1 MSVKR
6 DPINEDYVFG
16 VRTTANPLQVTRWT
30 GNRVGVTTGAAAQL
44 IPLPA
49 GTELVEITATENAYI
64 AFGDGTVVATATI
77 DATSRLF
84 LAGVQIVPVPIN
96 IANNLPYTHMS
107 VIEAASAGV
116 FQVEQVD

>member
-1 MSVKR
+1 MSLR
-6 DPINEDYVFG
+6 RETPSGDYVYG
-16 VRTTANPLQVTRWT
+16 VKSSTPLQVTKWT
-30 GNRVGVTTGAAAQL
+30 GNRAGVTTGAAAQL

-84 LAGVQIVPVPIN
+84 LAGVQIVPVPIDSGTQ
-96 IANNLPYTHMS
+96 LPYTHMS

-116 FQVEQVD
+116 FQVEKVD